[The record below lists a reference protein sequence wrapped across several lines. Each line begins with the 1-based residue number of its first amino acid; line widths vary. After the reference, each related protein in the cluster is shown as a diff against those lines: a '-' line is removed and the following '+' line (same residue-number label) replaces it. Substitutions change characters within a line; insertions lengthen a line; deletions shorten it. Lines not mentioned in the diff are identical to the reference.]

1 VEIARHRIGDN
12 IDKLYGNT
20 SGTTAPTTPPAEGGE
35 FGADLGGAPPAGGEL
50 PPAEGETAI
59 TPESVKKN
67 MNILL
72 ERDNVYGVEEID
84 LERGRRSL
92 GIIEEQLGKLID

>member
-1 VEIARHRIGDN
+1 M
-12 IDKLYGNT
+12 
-20 SGTTAPTTPPAEGGE
+20 GG
-35 FGADLGGAPPAGGEL
+35 FGADLGGTPEAGEVPAG
-50 PPAEGETAI
+50 GETAI

-72 ERDNVYGVEEID
+72 ERDNVYGVDEID
-84 LERGRRSL
+84 LEKGRRYL

>member
-1 VEIARHRIGDN
+1 
-12 IDKLYGNT
+12 
-20 SGTTAPTTPPAEGGE
+20 
-35 FGADLGGAPPAGGEL
+35 
-50 PPAEGETAI
+50 
-59 TPESVKKN
+59 